1 MYISKIEVIEICQS
15 EKKKSS
21 NLILL
26 NERKKRFTKI
36 LMVYDIE
43 INSESQS

>member
-1 MYISKIEVIEICQS
+1 MYISKNEVIEICQS

-26 NERKKRFTKI
+26 NEREKKIHKDSDG
-36 LMVYDIE
+36 L
-43 INSESQS
+43 